1 MNCCVY
7 LSSKKILFLN
17 NLNKNYEEK
26 KQIIHCGTFNDF

>member
-1 MNCCVY
+1 
-7 LSSKKILFLN
+7 LRRKRTLFLN